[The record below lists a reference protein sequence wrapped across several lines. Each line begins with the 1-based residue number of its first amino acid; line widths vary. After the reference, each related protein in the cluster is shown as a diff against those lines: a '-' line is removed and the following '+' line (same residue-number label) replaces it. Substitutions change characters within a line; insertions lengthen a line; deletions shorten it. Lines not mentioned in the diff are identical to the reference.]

1 MIKAKSQVTAFPAAE
16 SAAAIAHFEARLGF
30 ETDCWDVNH
39 SIENDVANF
48 VILDVRSPELF
59 ANGHIPTAVNLP
71 TLQINAESLPPL
83 NEGGMYVVYCA
94 GPHCNGANKAAL
106 RIAKL
111 GLPVKEMIGGAI
123 GWVDEGFELVGSK

>member
-1 MIKAKSQVTAFPAAE
+1 MRAKSQVTAFPAAD

-48 VILDVRSPELF
+48 IILDVRSPELF
-59 ANGHIPTAVNLP
+59 AKGHVPTAVNLP
-71 TLQINAESLPPL
+71 TLQISADSLPPL
-83 NEGGMYVVYCA
+83 SEGGLYVVYCA

-123 GWVDEGFELVGSK
+123 GWVDEGFELASN